1 MNTVS
6 EPVSV
11 CPVEQNISVSAYL
24 DVPFQGLLEFLKKL
38 IIYIYIFLY
47 NIKLSIQINK
57 YQIIQSI

>member
-38 IIYIYIFLY
+38 IIYIYIL
-47 NIKLSIQINK
+47 IQHKIINSNK
-57 YQIIQSI
+57 